1 MNLLSIISKSGLW
14 KLIASDNSAAGQL
27 FHTLIATMLIV
38 ALVCFVVGELTRNY
52 SQVDKIWSL
61 MPIVYSLITLS
72 SFPFSPRIWL
82 MAILVTIWGLRLS
95 YNFYR
100 KGGYN
105 IIPWKGEEDYRW
117 NLLRQNPLLQKGIR
131 TPLFNL
137 LFISLYQNVLILL
150 FSTPLILAAKYAET
164 GLSAL
169 DYIAAS
175 FMVLFILIESLSDN
189 QLFNFQQQK
198 QNKIPANGKFTKSLA
213 KGFMM
218 DGWWKYVRHPN
229 YISEQ
234 AIWFS
239 FYFFGVAASG
249 QWLNWTL
256 TGPVLLIFL
265 FAGSSDF
272 TERISMK
279 KYPDYLGYKESVPRF
294 IPFIFKSRRE
304 KIKTSK
310 F

>member
-137 LFISLYQNVLILL
+137 LFI
-150 FSTPLILAAKYAET
+150 
-164 GLSAL
+164 
-169 DYIAAS
+169 
-175 FMVLFILIESLSDN
+175 LIESLSDN

-249 QWLNWTL
+249 QWVNWTL

-272 TERISMK
+272 TESISMK
-279 KYPDYLGYKESVPRF
+279 KYPDYLGYKENVPKF
-294 IPFIFKSRRE
+294 IPFIFKLKQE
-304 KIKTSK
+304 KNQKQ
-310 F
+310 